1 MSKKDCCPNCGA
13 PMNGDVCEYC
23 GTRRTSGK
31 TAAHPSQ
38 PGAKT
43 GRPVQKT
50 GAGALVV
57 LVIIVGVLIAVS
69 NIVNNIASRVADEDD
84 TWDTDRPVTEGVV
97 ETEPPLESVFAV
109 DTIPREETTEADT
122 TEEILTGTR
131 ENPVAWGSSEVFF
144 DEFYDYEV
152 EIAVTEVLRGSEAL
166 QLVKDMNSFNTDPPA
181 GKEYML
187 AKVRVKGIS
196 SKNGEKISLLPSFY
210 FECASQSGTGYAYK
224 IVYGL
229 NPTISDVYPGGE
241 TEGYLCYIVDA
252 SDAPLIG
259 FRGSGIGGT
268 LWFATQ

>member
-31 TAAHPSQ
+31 TAAQPSQ
-38 PGAKT
+38 PGAKN

-69 NIVNNIASRVADEDD
+69 NIVNNIASRVADEGD
-84 TWDTDRPVTEGVV
+84 TWDTDSPV
-97 ETEPPLESVFAV
+97 
-109 DTIPREETTEADT
+109 TEADT

-144 DEFYDYEV
+144 DEFYNYEV

-166 QLVKDMNSFNTDPPA
+166 QLVKDMNSLNTDPPA